1 MSENRPR
8 SAINPI
14 PDLTP
19 EQQKLFDQAMAD
31 ADMGTKIADM
41 IFRKVPE
48 KKE

>member
-1 MSENRPR
+1 MSENQDPR
-8 SAINPI
+8 E
-14 PDLTP
+14 LTP

-41 IFRKVPE
+41 IFGKPE